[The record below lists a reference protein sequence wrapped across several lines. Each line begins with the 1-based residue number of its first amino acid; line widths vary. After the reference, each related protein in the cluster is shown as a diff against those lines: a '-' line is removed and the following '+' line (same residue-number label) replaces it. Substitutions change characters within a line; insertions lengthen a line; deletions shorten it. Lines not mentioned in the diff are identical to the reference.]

1 MHSDESEI
9 NFRWWLFCGG
19 TMPFFSLPF
28 FFFPTFVQD
37 GVPVL
42 CRRRKMTRQETKG
55 DGPSTAPGVGVG
67 ETFNLPPP
75 LCDDGN
81 QM

>member
-28 FFFPTFVQD
+28 FSFLRSFKTGYPYYAEEE
-37 GVPVL
+37 
-42 CRRRKMTRQETKG
+42 K
-55 DGPSTAPGVGVG
+55 
-67 ETFNLPPP
+67 
-75 LCDDGN
+75 
-81 QM
+81 